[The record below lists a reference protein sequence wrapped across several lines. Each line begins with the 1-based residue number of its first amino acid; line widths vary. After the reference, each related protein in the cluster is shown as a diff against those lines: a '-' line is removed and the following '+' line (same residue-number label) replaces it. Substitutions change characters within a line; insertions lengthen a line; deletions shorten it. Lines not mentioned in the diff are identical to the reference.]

1 MYLKAIEI
9 HGFKSFGEKVNIEF
23 TKGITSIIGPNGSG
37 KSNILDA
44 VLWVLGEQS
53 NKNIRAKES
62 SDVIFSGGKDIKPMN
77 FAEVSLIMDN
87 ADRYFPMD
95 FDTIKITRRLSLKKD
110 SLENDYFI
118 NDRKARLKDIANM
131 FLDTGIGKTAYSV
144 IGQGRVERIINST
157 PREVKGIIEEA
168 AGVKKFQQDKAT
180 ASKRLA
186 EFDLDLEKLD
196 IEIRNSKENRD
207 KYEKQADR
215 AIKFVEIRDERDSYA
230 KGVYLADYND
240 RQNKLTT
247 NIELQE
253 KFKIAVDE
261 NSKKLEEIVKR
272 IGEVDAEKL
281 DISSKIGDLDQKN
294 KDLND
299 EIAEK
304 SKEKSIQEERI
315 VRYQENIVHA
325 NGDIASN
332 EKRVVEKDE
341 QIKRLDEE
349 KEVLDKELEK
359 LSIENELMSKDLE
372 ESQKIRDEKQADFDA
387 KGRQIG
393 QLEVSKATYQNE
405 VVADSRRHTDSKN
418 RIISLKKELKTWE
431 DDIEEIKK
439 NIEVKTIDLTAKEA
453 FLKEKE
459 LRRDY
464 LSSASGETSKKLNDV
479 IRRIT
484 EITGQYDI
492 NKNRLTQLI
501 RDDESNE
508 GYQRGVREVLNSNI
522 EGIEGTFI
530 SLVSIPEKYEVAIMA
545 GAGGNMQDVV
555 VPTSEVVKK
564 AIDLLN
570 QRKVGKASFLALD
583 TIKVYPRKN
592 ININIPGIIGL
603 ASTLVKSDARYER
616 IVEFVLGNMLIVET
630 LDVGLEVIKKE
641 LFSGSVVTL
650 SGELL
655 SARGRITGGVTQSKS
670 KANDI
675 LERKREIKVLEEK
688 VENLK
693 GELKNL
699 EISKTKY
706 GEEIED
712 IENELF
718 DLEGTLEK
726 EKSDFDI
733 LEKEF
738 SGLKSKKEELDRN
751 GNTIIAEL
759 NNEEKYSN
767 EYEKNIGKSRSEWEN
782 IEDQLAV
789 MRIDL
794 QDVEKEVIE
803 LGNTLR
809 KRQELHS
816 DVRINFENKKNRRS
830 QIDNDIKNYFDE
842 RESYI
847 TDNNGIKNRITMTFG
862 YIEECKEK
870 IQELTEVI
878 ENLDKK
884 YDSENDDINQL
895 KKLLE
900 ELGLEEKTLNDGRLK
915 AQEEF
920 QSKEYGLQQV
930 ENHIEKNKHDLEE
943 LTEKLA
949 PLEEVTQRTIDI
961 SNLKE
966 EKESL
971 KKLDIKVKSF
981 GDVNVAAIDEYKTA
995 KEKYDILSTQKDD
1008 LVNSKAKLMEIISE
1022 VDDKIRENFYK
1033 AYNEIDANFNLMC
1046 EATLN
1051 NSEGKLVLVNPEN
1064 FDECGV
1070 EIWVKFKN
1078 KKRQS
1083 LSLLS
1088 GGEKSMVAIAFV
1100 ISIFMYKPSP
1110 FTFLDEIEAALDE
1123 TNTTKLL
1130 NRLREFNEKSQFI
1143 LITHN
1148 KVTMS
1153 KSDTILGVSM
1163 NKDIG
1168 VTKILGVN
1176 VVSLDDYLKRNK
1188 GIEKP
1193 KEVEKSK

>member
-95 FDTIKITRRLSLKKD
+95 SDTIKITRKLSLKKD

-118 NDRKARLKDIANM
+118 NERKARLKDIANM

-207 KYEKQADR
+207 KYEKQADK

-230 KGVYLADYND
+230 KAIYLADYND
-240 RQNKLTT
+240 RQNKLAT
-247 NIELQE
+247 NTELQE
-253 KFKIAVDE
+253 KFKKAVDE
-261 NSKKLEEIVKR
+261 NSGKLKEIVRR
-272 IGEVDAEKL
+272 IEEVDTEKL
-281 DISSKIGDLDQKN
+281 DISNKISDLDQKN

-304 SKEKSIQEERI
+304 NRDKSIQEERI
-315 VRYQENIVHA
+315 VRYQENITHF
-325 NGDIASN
+325 NGNIASN
-332 EKRVVEKDE
+332 EKRIIEKDE
-341 QIKRLDEE
+341 QIKKLEEE
-349 KEVLDKELEK
+349 KEILDKEIEK
-359 LSIENELMSKDLE
+359 LAVENELMLKNLE
-372 ESQKIRDEKQADFDA
+372 ESQKIRDEKQADLDA
-387 KGRQIG
+387 KTRQIG
-393 QLEVSKATYQNE
+393 QLEISKATYQNE
-405 VVADSRRHTDSKN
+405 VVADNRRYNDSKN
-418 RIISLKKELKTWE
+418 RISNLKKELKAWE
-431 DDIEEIKK
+431 EDIDDVKK
-439 NIEVKTIDLTAKEA
+439 SIDAKKIDLTTKET
-453 FLKEKE
+453 FLVEKE
-459 LRRDY
+459 NRRDF
-464 LSSASGETSKKLNDV
+464 LSSASGDTSKKLNDV
-479 IRRIT
+479 IRRLT

-492 NKNRLTQLI
+492 NKNRLNQLI

-508 GYQRGVREVLNSNI
+508 GYQRGVREILNSNLD
-522 EGIEGTFI
+522 GIEGTFI

-545 GAGGNMQDVV
+545 GAGGNMQDIV
-555 VPTSEVVKK
+555 VPTSNVVKK

-570 QRKVGKASFLALD
+570 ERKVGKASFLALD
-583 TIKVYPRKN
+583 TIKVYPRKEMN
-592 ININIPGIIGL
+592 INISGIVGL
-603 ASTLVKSDARYER
+603 ASTLVKSDPRYEK
-616 IVEFVLGNMLIVET
+616 IVEFVLGNMLIVEN
-630 LDVGLEVIKKE
+630 LDVGLEVIKKG

-675 LERKREIKVLEEK
+675 LERKREIKILEEK
-688 VENLK
+688 VQELK
-693 GELKNL
+693 DELKNL
-699 EISKTKY
+699 EISKVKY
-706 GEEIED
+706 SEEIEN

-718 DLEGTLEK
+718 DLEGILEKERSDFDTLEK
-726 EKSDFDI
+726 ELDK
-733 LEKEF
+733 
-738 SGLKSKKEELDRN
+738 LKARKEELDRN

-789 MRIDL
+789 MRVDL
-794 QDVEKEVIE
+794 QEVEKEVIE
-803 LGNTLR
+803 LGNALR
-809 KRQELHS
+809 KKQELHS
-816 DVRINFENKKNRRS
+816 DVRINFENKKARRS

-842 RESYI
+842 RESYV
-847 TDNNGIKNRITMTFG
+847 TDNNGTKNNITMTFD
-862 YIEECKEK
+862 YIEECKVR
-870 IQELTEVI
+870 IQELTTDI
-878 ENLDKK
+878 ENLEKK

-895 KKLLE
+895 KKSLE
-900 ELGLEEKTLNDGRLK
+900 DLNIEEKALNDSRLK
-915 AQEEF
+915 TQEEF
-920 QSKEYGLQQV
+920 QSKEYALQQA
-930 ENHIEKNKHDLEE
+930 ENQIEKNKHDLEE
-943 LTEKLA
+943 LNEKLL
-949 PLEEVTQRTIDI
+949 PLEEIIPRTIDV
-961 SNLKE
+961 NHLKE
-966 EKESL
+966 EKENF

-981 GDVNVAAIDEYKTA
+981 GDVSVAAIEEYKTA
-995 KEKYDILSTQKDD
+995 KEKYDVLSTQKDD

-1033 AYNEIDANFNLMC
+1033 AYNDIDANFNIMC

-1051 NSEGKLVLVNPEN
+1051 NSEGKLALINPEN

-1130 NRLREFNEKSQFI
+1130 NRLREINEKSQFI

-1176 VVSLDDYLKRNK
+1176 VVSLDEYLKRNK

-1193 KEVEKSK
+1193 KEVMKSK